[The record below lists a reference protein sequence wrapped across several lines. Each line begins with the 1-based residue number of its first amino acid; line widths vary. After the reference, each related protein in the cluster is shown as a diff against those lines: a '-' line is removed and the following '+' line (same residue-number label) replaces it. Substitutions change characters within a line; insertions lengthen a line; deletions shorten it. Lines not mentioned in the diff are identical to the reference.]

1 LNGSDQ
7 LVALEEVATMLR
19 RFSLPRRFRIRAVCP
34 ALAGA
39 AIVASLALS
48 PGAMADSYT
57 AQPTPLN
64 YANDMQSP
72 AMVYPVDGPGFA
84 TARKIADS
92 TWGYD
97 PCGGAIALSWV
108 TAAPTIN
115 ATASWS
121 NPTDAYN
128 NPQQNGNCSVAF
140 NDQQAYDWPMLC
152 TVFVHEFGHLT
163 GHQHANDQND
173 VMFPYYVNPIAVCA
187 NTPDPQRAIAAPPPP
202 ARAKTAIVTKST
214 TKRSRKG
221 AKRKHRKGHHART
234 RHRRHH
240 HSRSPSRSPSSA
252 HSRSRAG
259 RPSKPRSQRRTSDPL
274 GDSAAVHSTTY
285 G

>member
-1 LNGSDQ
+1 
-7 LVALEEVATMLR
+7 MLR
-19 RFSLPRRFRIRAVCP
+19 RFSLPRRFRIRGVCP

-39 AIVASLALS
+39 AIVAILALS

-163 GHQHANDQND
+163 GHQHATDQND
-173 VMFPYYVNPIAVCA
+173 VMFAYYVNPITVCA
-187 NTPDPQRAIAAPPPP
+187 NTPDPQRAIAAPLPPP
-202 ARAKTAIVTKST
+202 QAKAAIVTKSAA
-214 TKRSRKG
+214 KGSRKG
-221 AKRKHRKGHHART
+221 VNRKRRKGHRARA
-234 RHRRHH
+234 RHRRRH
-240 HSRSPSRSPSSA
+240 HSRSSAPSLSTS
-252 HSRSRAG
+252 HSRSRAH
-259 RPSKPRSQRRTSDPL
+259 RAPKPRARARGSEPS
-274 GDSAAVHSTTY
+274 GDDAAVRFTTY
-285 G
+285 R

>member
-1 LNGSDQ
+1 
-7 LVALEEVATMLR
+7 MLR
-19 RFSLPRRFRIRAVCP
+19 RSSPPRHFRVRGVCP

-39 AIVASLALS
+39 AIVASLVVS

-84 TARKIADS
+84 VARRIADS

-97 PCGGAIALSWV
+97 PCGGAVALSWV

-115 ATASWS
+115 ATATWS
-121 NPTDAYN
+121 NPTDPYN
-128 NPQQNGNCSVAF
+128 NPQQNSSCSVAF
-140 NDQQAYDWPMLC
+140 NDQQSYDWPMLC

-163 GHQHANDQND
+163 GHQHTTDQND
-173 VMFPYYVNPIAVCA
+173 VMFPYYINPIPVCA
-187 NTPDPQRAIAAPPPP
+187 NTPDPQRALAAASPS
-202 ARAKTAIVTKST
+202 AQAKTAIVPKST
-214 TKRSRKG
+214 TKQSRKG
-221 AKRKHRKGHHART
+221 TKRKHRRGHRARA
-234 RHRRHH
+234 RHRRRN
-240 HSRSPSRSPSSA
+240 HSRSSSHSRALS
-252 HSRSRAG
+252 HSRSRA
-259 RPSKPRSQRRTSDPL
+259 RHAPRPRSQQRGPEPR
-274 GDSAAVHSTTY
+274 GDSAAVHFTTY